1 MPRFYFHLR
10 DDVSADDEEGKELP
24 DIGAARAQAEKYARA
39 LAAASVAER
48 GILNLDHR
56 IEVTNEAGQ
65 DALTVRFADVVT
77 IEP

>member
-1 MPRFYFHLR
+1 MARYYFHLR
-10 DDVSADDEEGKELP
+10 DDVSADDDEGTELP

-39 LAAASVAER
+39 LAAASVQER
-48 GILNLDHR
+48 GKLCLDHR

-65 DALTVRFADVVT
+65 DVLTVTFADVVT